1 MCDRDTCAA
10 PASPFISSRPLTS
23 VVSSSLF
30 HKGDGCWGA
39 TQTLNVKFLPSDPNH
54 FIVGTNMV
62 RNILNFIL
70 ELFFPG
76 VD

>member
-1 MCDRDTCAA
+1 MLRRRR
-10 PASPFISSRPLTS
+10 PPSRRPLTS
-23 VVSSSLF
+23 AVSSSLSR
-30 HKGDGCWGA
+30 KGDARWA
-39 TQTLNVKFLPSDPNH
+39 AAQTLNVKFLPSDPNH

-76 VD
+76 VA